1 MTPSRRLTERPQA
14 LFLLLVVLCG
24 AGVWTAIHLPSAIF
38 PTVTFPRIKVIAEGA
53 EEPAAQMIPA
63 VTRPLEEAILRVPGI
78 ERVISTTA
86 RGSVEIGAEVAW
98 GTDMQLALPRV
109 GAEIGR
115 SRTALPQDLKI
126 DAQWMNTAVFP
137 ILGYALF
144 SDSLSQAALREIADY
159 QLRPAFIQIPGV
171 SQVQVQGG
179 ALREFRVILSPDK
192 LVARKLS
199 VAEVVDAIRKNNVLD
214 SAGLVEAN
222 HELYL
227 SLVSGKPAGIEEL
240 GRISVAPSK
249 GGVAAPLAQIAEI
262 VPADAVSFIRTA
274 AARRP
279 AVLVNIVRQPAA
291 STLAIASR
299 VDAVLKERPD
309 LLPEGATWTTFYD
322 QAEFVRRS

>member
-1 MTPSRRLTERPQA
+1 
-14 LFLLLVVLCG
+14 
-24 AGVWTAIHLPSAIF
+24 
-38 PTVTFPRIKVIAEGA
+38 
-53 EEPAAQMIPA
+53 
-63 VTRPLEEAILRVPGI
+63 
-78 ERVISTTA
+78 
-86 RGSVEIGAEVAW
+86 
-98 GTDMQLALPRV
+98 GTDMQLALQRV
-109 GAEIGR
+109 GAEIDR

-240 GRISVAPSK
+240 GRIAVAPSK
-249 GGVAAPLAQIAEI
+249 GGVAAQLSQIAEI

-274 AARRP
+274 SARRP
-279 AVLVNIVRQPAA
+279 AVLINIVRQPAA

-309 LLPEGATWTTFYD
+309 LLPKGATWTTFYD
-322 QAEFVRRS
+322 QAEFVRRSVDGVRDAILVGIVLAALVLFAYLRNFRITAVAVATIPITVAIVLLGLGVAGQTINLMTLGG